1 MLEKS
6 ELKGPPTITDRLR
19 TLDLLPRNL
28 EQRETVNSNSP
39 SRAQAQVYGPGNP
52 APVIAMGSAPAQA
65 QPNGEGYDLNF
76 ENAPVATLAKVIIGD
91 ILGKGYTIDARVQGT
106 VNLSSGRPVTKA
118 EALYVL
124 ENALRMDNVALLR
137 DPTGYRLVPA
147 PEALGGAAVDKT
159 ATTEPGF
166 GISIVPLR
174 HVSAQNM
181 LKLLDGFA
189 TRPGAVRVDAGRN
202 VVLIQGTGTERRN
215 AINTVLSFDAD
226 WMRGQS
232 VGIFPI
238 RNSTPEPIVAE
249 IERIMDTGEGG
260 LGQNM
265 VKFQP
270 ITRLNAILVVSRKPD
285 LVAAAGTWI
294 ARLDQS
300 DNAGTN
306 LKVYRLRYGNARQIA
321 ALLSDIFGARTG
333 ATASLDNA
341 GSQLAPGGGAA
352 VSSNTGVLRSL
363 GVTPPRQS
371 IAIATTEASGAAAR
385 TAPGGA
391 IDRPTDD
398 PGAGRGGAATGD
410 IRITADVA
418 NNSILVFTDQQNHRL
433 VEQTLRQ
440 IDRPQLQVAI
450 DATIAEVTLNDNLN
464 YGVQF
469 FLKSKDVELG
479 DDKGS
484 IINSIGGAVLAQA
497 FPGFNFVL
505 GSKAEPRLILD
516 ALHGVTDVK
525 ILSTPSIVVL
535 NNQVATLQVGD
546 EVPISTGTATVLT
559 SNNTVVN
566 TIDYR
571 NTGVILRVLP
581 RVNANGN
588 VVLEI
593 EQEISNVSKAGT
605 TTSNSSTTTPNL
617 TPTVSQRRVKSSIA
631 VASGQTVLL
640 AGLISDQEDLDR
652 KGIPILDSIPGIGNM
667 FATQYRTNT
676 RTELILFIRPQIIRT
691 PVDAN
696 MVAEELRSKLH
707 GRLVGSTP
715 AQVGAP
721 SSLPFR

>member
-1 MLEKS
+1 
-6 ELKGPPTITDRLR
+6 
-19 TLDLLPRNL
+19 
-28 EQRETVNSNSP
+28 
-39 SRAQAQVYGPGNP
+39 
-52 APVIAMGSAPAQA
+52 
-65 QPNGEGYDLNF
+65 
-76 ENAPVATLAKVIIGD
+76 
-91 ILGKGYTIDARVQGT
+91 
-106 VNLSSGRPVTKA
+106 
-118 EALYVL
+118 
-124 ENALRMDNVALLR
+124 MDNVALLR

-147 PEALGGAAVDKT
+147 PEALGGASVDRT
-159 ATTEPGF
+159 ATAEPGF

-270 ITRLNAILVVSRKPD
+270 IARLNAILVVSRKPD
-285 LVAAAGTWI
+285 LVASAGTWI

-321 ALLSDIFGARTG
+321 ALLTDIFGARTG

-341 GSQLAPGGGAA
+341 GSLLAPGGGAA

-371 IAIATTEASGAAAR
+371 IAIATTEAPGAAAR
-385 TAPGGA
+385 TAPGA

-398 PGAGRGGAATGD
+398 PGGPGAAGRGGAATGD

-469 FLKSKDVELG
+469 FLKSKDVGLG

-593 EQEISNVSKAGT
+593 EQEISNVSKASST
-605 TTSNSSTTTPNL
+605 STSNSSSTTTPNL

-652 KGIPILDSIPGIGNM
+652 KGIPILDSIPGIGNL
-667 FATQYRTNT
+667 FATQNRTNT

-696 MVAEELRSKLH
+696 LVAEELRSKLH

-715 AQVGAP
+715 ARGGVP